1 MTEDNK
7 NAEIT
12 TILTGGVRDNIKAIL
27 SKIRENID
35 DLRGKYWNNRKVKRA
50 NIWQIRHN
58 RNNIKKD

>member
-12 TILTGGVRDNIKAIL
+12 KALTGGVRDNIKEIL

-35 DLRGKYWNNRKVKRA
+35 DLRGKHQNNREVKRA
-50 NIWQIRHN
+50 NI
-58 RNNIKKD
+58 

>member
-35 DLRGKYWNNRKVKRA
+35 DLRGKYWNNREVERA
-50 NIWQIRHN
+50 NIRQIRHN